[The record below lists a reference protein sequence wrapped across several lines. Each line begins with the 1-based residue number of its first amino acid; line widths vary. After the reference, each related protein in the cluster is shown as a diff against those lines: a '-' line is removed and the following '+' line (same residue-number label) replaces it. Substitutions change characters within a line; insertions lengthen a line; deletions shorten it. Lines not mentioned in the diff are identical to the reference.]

1 MLSRLSA
8 MIVKEFG
15 ELRRDIPILLI
26 LIWGFTGTIY
36 SAGHAISMEIRDYP
50 VVVYDMAQS
59 RTSRELISRLHKPYF
74 KIVAHLRNED
84 AVVRYLDQGK
94 ASLAIII
101 PPEFERRVNAGET
114 AQFQILSDG
123 TLSMSATIAGGH
135 IATIASEF
143 GLELLSR
150 TSAMQAGA
158 ATALPRV
165 DARIRVAYNANLVN
179 AWFSAMLE
187 LFNITTMVAALLTAA
202 AMVRE
207 KEYGTLE
214 QLLVSPLRPAELFIA
229 KVIPTVVI
237 VPLLALGSLFTILQ
251 GVFDV
256 PIRGSI
262 LLFYLVSLVY
272 VFAAASLGLAIAVV
286 ARNVAQAMMILLL
299 FLFPMM
305 FLSGAFTPPESMATW
320 MRYASLIS
328 PMRYYLDFG
337 YQVLFKGNGIAEIW
351 HDILGIFAVGSVMF
365 GIAVWRFR
373 RLIA

>member
-8 MIVKEFG
+8 MIGKEFS

-26 LIWGFTGTIY
+26 LLWGFTGTIY

-59 RTSRELISRLHKPYF
+59 RTSRDLLSRLQKPYF
-74 KIVAHLRNED
+74 KIVAHLRSED

-94 ASLAIII
+94 ASIAIII
-101 PPEFERRVNAGET
+101 PPEFERRINAGEQ

-123 TLSMSATIAGGH
+123 TLSMSATIAGAH

-150 TSAMQAGA
+150 TSPMQAGA
-158 ATALPRV
+158 LTALPRV

-229 KVIPTVVI
+229 KIIPTVII
-237 VPLLALGSLFTILQ
+237 VPLLALGSLFIILQ

-272 VFAAASLGLAIAVV
+272 VFAAASLGLAIAVMS
-286 ARNVAQAMMILLL
+286 RNVAQAMMILLL